1 MRIVGLSLR
10 TLTAWLI
17 AAFVILLILW
27 VTMTA
32 FKSNGE
38 ILASPFAPPAEWSL
52 DNIIRAWNVGNL
64 GTAFANSAI
73 VATLSVIVGLV
84 LATGVAYAVTCI
96 PFRGASVI
104 YLLFA
109 VGVGVPMQALIVPT
123 FLNMNSLGLRDS
135 LWSLVLVYAVFSLP
149 KAVFLLAA
157 FMSEIPRE
165 LREAAAIDGAGH
177 FRIFGRIM
185 VPLARPAIATVGI
198 IDFIG
203 AWNEYVYASVL
214 VTSPESRTLPVGLAN
229 FQSEYASS
237 YGLVAAGILLSIVP
251 VIVVYIL
258 FQRQVVSGLA
268 AGALKG

>member
-1 MRIVGLSLR
+1 MRIVGLTLR
-10 TLTAWLI
+10 TAFAWLI

-27 VTMTA
+27 VAMTA
-32 FKSNGE
+32 FKTNGE
-38 ILASPFAPPAEWSL
+38 ILASPFAPPTQWSL
-52 DNIIRAWNVGNL
+52 DNLVRAWSVGNL
-64 GTAFANSAI
+64 GTAFVNSAL
-73 VATLSVIVGLV
+73 VATLSVVVGLT

-96 PFRGASVI
+96 PFRGSSAV

-123 FLNMNSLGLRDS
+123 FLNMNALGLRDT

-157 FMSEIPRE
+157 FMNEIPHE

-185 VPLARPAIATVGI
+185 VPLTRPAIATVGI

-203 AWNEYVYASVL
+203 AWNEYIFASVL
-214 VTSPESRTLPVGLAN
+214 VNSPETRTLPIGLAN

-237 YGLVAAGILLSIVP
+237 YGLVASGILLSIVP
-251 VIVVYIL
+251 VIVVYTL